1 MVSPDTAPEELPER
15 ELFTEYVE
23 LLEQD
28 SAANG
33 YQQTKLDE
41 RRASLLAEIG
51 ERLEAL
57 EAAKAL
63 LSDENVESN
72 HDSTDT
78 EQAND
83 SMELSFDEE

>member
-1 MVSPDTAPEELPER
+1 MPSTDTPPQQLSER

-23 LLEQD
+23 LVEQNEPTD
-28 SAANG
+28 G
-33 YQQTKLDE
+33 YSKTKLNE

-63 LSDENVESN
+63 LYNESIESN
-72 HDSTDT
+72 HDSIDT
-78 EQAND
+78 K
-83 SMELSFDEE
+83 